1 MTPVFGVTGWKN
13 SGKTTLV
20 TRLIAEFV
28 GRGLRVNSVKHA
40 HHAFDIDV
48 PGTDSFRHREAG
60 ATEVALVSGTRW
72 ALMHE
77 LREDDEPRLED
88 ILARMG
94 TADLLLIEGYKRE
107 RHPKIECR
115 RQAGRKAEPLSA
127 DDPTIVAIAADFPV
141 ESGGLPV
148 FHLDDVAGIAGFVAS
163 HLGLGQPVTDNNA
176 AREPAPALND
186 TARGTSGRGG

>member
-1 MTPVFGVTGWKN
+1 MIPVFGVTGWKN
-13 SGKTTLV
+13 SGKTTLI
-20 TRLIAEFV
+20 TRLIAQFV

-60 ATEVALVSGTRW
+60 ATEVALISGTRW

-88 ILARMG
+88 IVARMG
-94 TADLLLIEGYKRE
+94 PADLLLVEGYKRE

-115 RQAGRKAEPLSA
+115 RKGGRTAEPLSA
-127 DDPTIVAIAADFPV
+127 NDPTIIAIAADFPV
-141 ESGGLPV
+141 DGGGLPV
-148 FHLDDVAGIAGFVAS
+148 FHLDDVAGVAGFIAG
-163 HLGLGQPVTDNNA
+163 HLGLAGELSGNGEQSGPVPARDAAATDA
-176 AREPAPALND
+176 AGPQV
-186 TARGTSGRGG
+186 

>member
-60 ATEVALVSGTRW
+60 ATEVALISGTRW

-77 LREDDEPRLED
+77 LREDAEPRLED
-88 ILARMG
+88 IVARMAP
-94 TADLLLIEGYKRE
+94 ADLLLIEGYKRE

-115 RQAGRKAEPLSA
+115 RQAGRKATPLSA
-127 DDPTIVAIAADFPV
+127 EDPTIVAIAADFPV
-141 ESGGLPV
+141 DGGGLPV
-148 FHLDDVAGIAGFVAS
+148 FHLDDVAGIAGFIAG
-163 HLGLGQPVTDNNA
+163 HLGLAAALAGDPIRTGQV
-176 AREPAPALND
+176 
-186 TARGTSGRGG
+186 GGPQG